1 MSVAVGFSP
10 AATGLISQPTTDA
23 AKSGAS
29 GGSDLFAALLALL
42 GANIS
47 QANPGI
53 DPSAL
58 AQPVSTAA
66 DGLAPVLTLDQIAA
80 ASKVTGADGKSLMAS
95 LTDALTALSDEL
107 DAGKTPDAA
116 KKDKLGD
123 LVDALAGLLGAI
135 PPALAPTT
143 PAEADTSASAT
154 SAALAIDGTTGAP
167 AAADTD
173 TPAPAASPDTPA
185 DPALAK
191 FADLLEKLGDKL
203 TGASPELAKK
213 LQDLA
218 GKLDGK
224 GLSADLLTSLG
235 VSKDVAGDIE
245 RLTQRLEAPKSPITP
260 QAASETLAK
269 PSLQSPE
276 LGAITRT
283 TDPATTSTDSTS
295 TTSKPSVDIAQP
307 VAGKAAE
314 TAAPVEK
321 KPDPTPATEPVA
333 GKAADTAAK
342 SDDTAAAANANAAQ
356 QPAPLAAQT
365 RIVQAAYQ
373 SGTAQINIPQ
383 VAFELAH
390 HIEAGSKRFQIRLDP
405 PELGRIDVKLDV
417 DKSGAVTARMT
428 VERSETLDLMQR
440 DQRFLQQAL
449 QQAGLDSSRTN
460 LEFSLKQNPF
470 AGGGAGFANSGA
482 GGGSAGGGGAFGGED
497 GDTDP
502 VAAPSLPYRGTASA
516 SGVNLFV

>member
-10 AATGLISQPTTDA
+10 AATGLVSQTPTDA

-29 GGSDLFAALLALL
+29 GGSDLFATLLALL

-47 QANPGI
+47 QANTGI

-58 AQPVSTAA
+58 TQPVATAA

-80 ASKVTGADGKSLMAS
+80 ASKVTGSDGKSLMAS

-116 KKDKLGD
+116 EKDKLGD

-135 PPALAPTT
+135 PPALAAPT
-143 PAEADTSASAT
+143 
-154 SAALAIDGTTGAP
+154 
-167 AAADTD
+167 AADTD
-173 TPAPAASPDTPA
+173 PTAAATAAALPIDGTSGTPLAAETDTPTPTAAADTPA

-203 TGASPELAKK
+203 AGASPELSKK

-245 RLTQRLEAPKSPITP
+245 RLAQRLDAPKSP
-260 QAASETLAK
+260 AAAQTQPAALTT
-269 PSLQSPE
+269 PSLQSPD
-276 LGAITRT
+276 LGGSTSSAAP
-283 TDPATTSTDSTS
+283 PASSTDSTS
-295 TTSKPSVDIAQP
+295 STTKTSIDIAQP
-307 VAGKAAE
+307 VATKSDDKPA
-314 TAAPVEK
+314 TAEK
-321 KPDPTPATEPVA
+321 KPEPAP
-333 GKAADTAAK
+333 AADPSGAK
-342 SDDTAAAANANAAQ
+342 ATDTAQKADDAAVAANANTAQ
-356 QPAPLAAQT
+356 QPATPTAQT

-417 DKSGAVTARMT
+417 DKTGAVTARMT

-449 QQAGLDSSRTN
+449 QQAGLDTSRTS

-470 AGGGAGFANSGA
+470 SGGGFAGSGQ
-482 GGGSAGGGGAFGGED
+482 GGGTSGGLAGSSSGGDSE
-497 GDTDP
+497 TD
-502 VAAPSLPYRGTASA
+502 ALATTPSLPYRGTASA